1 MVLAIEWMLV
11 PYSIQKKKK
20 KQNKNSRFSF
30 LYVSSVL
37 KITFQVYSCPFTEES
52 ITNMNV
58 SENLY
63 LMLKIM
69 SYEDNFLV
77 QHPSLSLFI

>member
-1 MVLAIEWMLV
+1 M
-11 PYSIQKKKK
+11 
-20 KQNKNSRFSF
+20 
-30 LYVSSVL
+30 SSVL

>member
-20 KQNKNSRFSF
+20 NRTKIQGSPFCM
-30 LYVSSVL
+30 SSVL